1 LNQLNFFSE
10 GGKKMKYAT
19 LLLEKAEAIVL
30 LKLNLPEALNPM
42 TREMGREF
50 PQALEEIRQDPEI
63 KGLILTGNGQAFS
76 AGGNLKVMQQRTKTA
91 PFRHKEEVRQFYR
104 SFLAIRS
111 LTIPTIAAVNGYAIG
126 AGACLA
132 LACDLRI
139 ASEKAKFGFPFVKIG
154 MHPGMGS
161 TYLLPRAVGA
171 AKAYE
176 LLVTGD
182 LIDASEAYRIGLVNK
197 VVKPEEL
204 MDAAR
209 EMAGKIAAMPMVA
222 AKTMK
227 ESIYINLEEPSLE
240 VALDREAAHQSL
252 TFTTNDIQEG
262 IAAAMEKRKAKFS
275 DNI

>member
-1 LNQLNFFSE
+1 
-10 GGKKMKYAT
+10 MKYST
-19 LLLEKAEAIVL
+19 LLLEKVGAIVL

-42 TREMGREF
+42 SHEMSREF
-50 PQALEEIRQDPEI
+50 PQAIEEIRRDPEI

-76 AGGNLKVMQQRTKTA
+76 AGGNLKIMQQRTKIP

-104 SFLAIRS
+104 SFLTIRS

-139 ASEKAKFGFPFVKIG
+139 ASEKAKFGFTFVKIG
-154 MHPGMGS
+154 MHPGMAA
-161 TYLLPRAVGA
+161 TYLLPRVVGA

-176 LLVTGD
+176 LLATGD
-182 LIDASEAYRIGLVNK
+182 LIDASEAYRIGMVNK

-227 ESIYINLEEPSLE
+227 ESIYINLEEPSIE

-262 IAAAMEKRKAKFS
+262 IAAAIEKRKAKYS

>member
-1 LNQLNFFSE
+1 
-10 GGKKMKYAT
+10 MKYAT

-161 TYLLPRAVGA
+161 TYLLPRVVGA

-176 LLVTGD
+176 LLATGD
-182 LIDASEAYRIGLVNK
+182 LVDASEAYRIGMVNK

-262 IAAAMEKRKAKFS
+262 IAAALEKRKAKFS

>member
-1 LNQLNFFSE
+1 
-10 GGKKMKYAT
+10 MKYST
-19 LLLEKAEAIVL
+19 LVLEKIDALVL

-42 TREMGREF
+42 NHEMSQEF
-50 PQALEEIRQDPEI
+50 PQAIEEIRRDPEI

-76 AGGNLKVMQQRTKTA
+76 AGGNLKIMLQRTEIP

-104 SFLAIRS
+104 SFLKIRT
-111 LTIPTIAAVNGYAIG
+111 LTIPTVAAVNGYAIG

-154 MHPGMGS
+154 MHPGLAA
-161 TYLLPRAVGA
+161 TYLLPRIVGA
-171 AKAYE
+171 SKAYE
-176 LLVTGD
+176 LLATGD
-182 LIDASEAYRIGLVNK
+182 LIDAAEAYRIGMVNR

-204 MDAAR
+204 LAAAR
-209 EMAGKIAAMPMVA
+209 ELAGKISAMPMVA

-227 ESIYINLEEPSLE
+227 ESIYINLEEPSIE
-240 VALDREAAHQSL
+240 VALEREAALQALS
-252 TFTTNDIQEG
+252 FTTDDIKEG
-262 IAAAMEKRKAKFS
+262 IVAAMEKRKAKYS